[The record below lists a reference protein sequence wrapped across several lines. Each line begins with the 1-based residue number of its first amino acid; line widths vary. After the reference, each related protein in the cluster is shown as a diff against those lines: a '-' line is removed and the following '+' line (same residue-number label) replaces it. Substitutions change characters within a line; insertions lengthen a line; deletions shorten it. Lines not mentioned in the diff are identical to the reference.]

1 MEENNRQEDDD
12 LTDSQIDLEKI
23 RESRLQRTR
32 EAMMVGLFCVLLRG
46 CTGFLTTNMDRN
58 SIAILPIQ

>member
-32 EAMMVGLFCVLLRG
+32 EAMMVGLFCVLLRD
-46 CTGFLTTNMDRN
+46 CTSF
-58 SIAILPIQ
+58 

>member
-46 CTGFLTTNMDRN
+46 CTGF
-58 SIAILPIQ
+58 

>member
-12 LTDSQIDLEKI
+12 LNDSEIDLEKI

-32 EAMMVGLFCVLLRG
+32 EAMMVGSFCVS
-46 CTGFLTTNMDRN
+46 CCEVLTMNVGRN
-58 SIAILPIQ
+58 SIAKLPFQ